1 MITNWAV
8 DDILK
13 LQHTMIVLELLVI
26 ALAKEFW
33 TSSRTL

>member
-13 LQHTMIVLELLVI
+13 LQHTMIVLEL
-26 ALAKEFW
+26 EFW